1 MRKKAAMKLEIGKKV
16 CYPGQGV
23 CSVESRTER
32 NIGDSRIK
40 GFYLRVV
47 SDNSSIFV
55 PETNVDSVGL
65 RPVITGSQCKRLIT
79 RLAEDFESAS
89 SDWKSRSREFMQ
101 KLQSGDIFAT
111 ADVLKKLTYLSHEK
125 RLSFR
130 EQTLLEK
137 AKFLIVSEIT
147 SSSEQDPAET
157 EVQVIARVERACAK
171 HSAAHPRAAV
181 AGS

>member
-1 MRKKAAMKLEIGKKV
+1 M
-16 CYPGQGV
+16 
-23 CSVESRTER
+23 ESRTER
-32 NIGDSRIK
+32 RIGDTQVK

-47 SDNSSIFV
+47 SDRSSIFV
-55 PETNVDSVGL
+55 PEANVDSVGL
-65 RPVITGSQCKRLIT
+65 RPVISDSQCKRLIT

-101 KLQSGDIFAT
+101 KLQSGDIFAA
-111 ADVLKKLTYLSHEK
+111 ADVLKKLTYLSREK

-147 SSSEQDPAET
+147 NSSSKDPEAT
-157 EVQVIARVERACAK
+157 AIQVAARVERACAK
-171 HSAAHPRAAV
+171 HLASSSNAAA